1 MMRVAMYYNNHDV
14 RVEEIPT
21 PQIGP
26 GELLVKIEASGIG
39 GSDVM
44 EWYRI
49 HKAPLVLG
57 HEIAGVITAVGDG
70 VEGYKVGDRIAAAHH
85 VPCNKCHYCLND
97 NETACDTL
105 RSTSFDPGGF
115 AEYLRMPAINVD
127 CGVFVIPDDVSFDD
141 ATFTEPLACVMRGQ
155 RKANFKS
162 QTSVLVLGCGM
173 AGLLHVHLASVM
185 GASKVI
191 ATDIVDYRLDGAKRF
206 GANEVIN
213 ASDYTPDKLRQ
224 LNDGRLADLVIVCTG
239 APVAF
244 DQAIKSVERGGTVLV
259 FALTRDDVTMTIPV
273 NEFFSRNEVTITTS
287 YAGSPDDYQQ
297 ALDLIASKRVNVQD
311 MITHRLSLAEAEEGF
326 ALVADAKDCL
336 KVIIE
341 PQR

>member
-1 MMRVAMYYNNHDV
+1 MRVAMYYNNHDV
-14 RVEEIPT
+14 RVEELPT

-26 GELLVKIEASGIG
+26 GELLVKVEASGIC

-44 EWYRI
+44 EWYRV

-70 VEGYKVGDRIAAAHH
+70 VTDYKVGDRIAAAHH
-85 VPCNKCHYCLND
+85 VPCNDCHYCLND

-127 CGVFVIPDDVSFDD
+127 CGVFKIPDNVSFDE
-141 ATFTEPLACVMRGQ
+141 ATFTEPLACVLRGQ

-162 QTSVLVLGCGM
+162 QTSVLVLGCGL
-173 AGLLHVHLASVM
+173 AGLLHVHLSHVM

-191 ATDIVDYRLDGAKRF
+191 ATDIVDYRLGAAKQF
-206 GANEVIN
+206 GADEVIN
-213 ASDYTPDKLRQ
+213 ASDYTPDSLRR
-224 LNDGRLADLVIVCTG
+224 LNDEHLADLVIVCTG

-244 DQAIKSVERGGTVLV
+244 QQALMSVERGGTILI
-259 FALTRDDVTMTIPV
+259 FALTRDNVTMTIPI

-287 YAGSPDDYQQ
+287 YAGSPADYQQ
-297 ALDLIASKRVNVQD
+297 ALDLIASKRINVKD
-311 MITHRLSLAEAEEGF
+311 MITHRLKLAEAGEGF
-326 ALVADAKDCL
+326 ALVAQVKDCL